1 MHTLAGLIATLTLFV
16 APMSSAQ
23 ADTATYYLDQSNI
36 ESVMPDGTDYL
47 KVVIDSTTAGSA
59 TFDVTPVYGF
69 ILGSNFGLQ
78 AFGFNYGGSNTI
90 TGSNF
95 SGLATGW
102 TIDLPP
108 PSGMDGFGKYDFIV
122 QTTGSNRLLPL
133 SFTISGLGG
142 ARSADTLGYFAKLSS
157 GTAGQGNQYFAAQLA
172 GFATS
177 DVNITS
183 GYFAGS
189 SVTPVPEPETYAL
202 MLAGLGLIGFMF
214 RNKRS
219 AA

>member
-1 MHTLAGLIATLTLFV
+1 MKSLPMHTLAGLIATLTLFV

-23 ADTATYYLDQSNI
+23 ADAATYYLNQSNI

-102 TIDLPP
+102 
-108 PSGMDGFGKYDFIV
+108 
-122 QTTGSNRLLPL
+122 NHR
-133 SFTISGLGG
+133 
-142 ARSADTLGYFAKLSS
+142 FASS
-157 GTAGQGNQYFAAQLA
+157 QRHGW
-172 GFATS
+172 
-177 DVNITS
+177 
-183 GYFAGS
+183 
-189 SVTPVPEPETYAL
+189 
-202 MLAGLGLIGFMF
+202 F
-214 RNKRS
+214 RQV
-219 AA
+219 